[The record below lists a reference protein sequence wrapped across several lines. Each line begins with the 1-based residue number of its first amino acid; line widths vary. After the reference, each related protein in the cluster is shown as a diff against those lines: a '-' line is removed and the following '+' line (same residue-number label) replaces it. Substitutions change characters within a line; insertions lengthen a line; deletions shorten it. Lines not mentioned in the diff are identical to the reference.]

1 VKVEREI
8 NEEFYLNII
17 EFCFIGTAS
26 SQNRAVLIDWL
37 YQVHDRFKLLSDTFH
52 MTINFIDRYL
62 QLVDASKHEL
72 QLIGSAG
79 TNKMKCFDNRKK
91 SLINIFV
98 FFLEEIL

>member
-1 VKVEREI
+1 
-8 NEEFYLNII
+8 
-17 EFCFIGTAS
+17 
-26 SQNRAVLIDWL
+26 
-37 YQVHDRFKLLSDTFH
+37 